1 MKGTTAV
8 FSEKARR
15 VLGGMKKF
23 LMSLV
28 AILLLFSV
36 FGDPNLAA
44 NLPPVK
50 GGVLPRIKLPVP
62 KDPGEKNYL
71 GLSGSGFFRIPQ
83 IKAKVV
89 IIEIFS
95 MYCPQCQKIAPGIEE
110 LYHLIENDLDLKNK
124 IKLIGV
130 GAGNSHYEVEV
141 FKKTYHTPFPLFP
154 DNDFTIHKALGDVR
168 SPYFIAIKINKDG
181 THEVVHSELDSFKE
195 AHAFL
200 ESIITASGLK
210 SDDSK
215 GVKPKKD

>member
-1 MKGTTAV
+1 
-8 FSEKARR
+8 
-15 VLGGMKKF
+15 MKKF
-23 LMSLV
+23 LMALV
-28 AILLLFSV
+28 AISLCFSV
-36 FGDPNLAA
+36 FGDISLAA

-62 KDPGEKNYL
+62 KDPGEKSYL

-83 IKAKVV
+83 IKAQIV

-110 LYHLIENDLDLKNK
+110 LYRIIDNDPDLKDK
-124 IKLIGV
+124 IKLIGI
-130 GAGNSHYEVEV
+130 GAGNSFYEVEV

-154 DNDFTIHKALGDVR
+154 DNDFAIHKALGDVR
-168 SPYFIAIKINKDG
+168 SPYFIAIKINKNG

-195 AHAFL
+195 AHVFL
-200 ESIITASGLK
+200 ESIMTTSGLK

-215 GVKPKKD
+215 GLKLKKD